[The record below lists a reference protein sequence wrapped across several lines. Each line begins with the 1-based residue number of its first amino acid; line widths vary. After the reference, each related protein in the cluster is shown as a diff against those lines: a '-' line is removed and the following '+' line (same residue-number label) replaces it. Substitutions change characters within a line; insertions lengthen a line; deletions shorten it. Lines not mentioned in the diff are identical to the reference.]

1 MTNEIFSISKEE
13 EEDDDEGVQ
22 GHQKVI
28 TKSKVKGQEDE
39 VVEGQLEKEQQKT
52 DQPTETRDKTFLTE
66 VSGVTNK
73 SRVTIVTPSR
83 EDTRQGKVYFI
94 PIIIIKLI
102 LTFSSGSH
110 TIMQKNTKTFVQWSL
125 YFVASINVS

>member
-22 GHQKVI
+22 GHQKAI

-83 EDTRQGKVYFI
+83 EDTRQGKVYY
-94 PIIIIKLI
+94 
-102 LTFSSGSH
+102 H
-110 TIMQKNTKTFVQWSL
+110 HHKTNFNFQ
-125 YFVASINVS
+125 